1 METVL
6 LIVHILVC
14 IFIIVSILM
23 QASKGGGLAGAFG
36 GAGGQA
42 GAMFGGAGAGTFLSK
57 VTTWL
62 AVVFFLTCI
71 GLWHFSRTT
80 DTLPETAAERML
92 KEQGAP
98 VPLQG
103 VEQPQSLGGT
113 EPAAPAQSAPAEEKP
128 AGTGN

>member
-6 LIVHILVC
+6 LIIHILVC
-14 IFIIVSILM
+14 IFIIVAVLM

-57 VTTWL
+57 LTTWL

-71 GLWHFSRTT
+71 LLWHVSRSA
-80 DTLPETAAERML
+80 DELPETAAERIL
-92 KEQGAP
+92 REQGVP
-98 VPLQG
+98 VPLQSVG
-103 VEQPQSLGGT
+103 QPQPLGGT
-113 EPAAPAQSAPAEEKP
+113 EPAAPVESTPAEEKP
-128 AGTGN
+128 ADTGK